1 MYKEKENERRFYKE
15 SYITQRKY
23 FNSITGTPIDRNY
36 DNDESEMYVLDEE
49 DVDDLYFKRL
59 NENPELTEEER
70 NFMKKWGKF
79 RKNNNPNLF
88 DSYVDFLLEFIK
100 QNKDIVTN
108 INERV
113 LLLLHID
120 TLLQYQIIKS
130 EDLDKIIK
138 YIKIY

>member
-1 MYKEKENERRFYKE
+1 MHILDDED
-15 SYITQRKY
+15 
-23 FNSITGTPIDRNY
+23 IDY
-36 DNDESEMYVLDEE
+36 
-49 DVDDLYFKRL
+49 LYFRRL
-59 NENPELTEEER
+59 NENSDLNDDEKK
-70 NFMKKWGKF
+70 FMKKWGKF

-100 QNKDIVTN
+100 QNEDIVTN